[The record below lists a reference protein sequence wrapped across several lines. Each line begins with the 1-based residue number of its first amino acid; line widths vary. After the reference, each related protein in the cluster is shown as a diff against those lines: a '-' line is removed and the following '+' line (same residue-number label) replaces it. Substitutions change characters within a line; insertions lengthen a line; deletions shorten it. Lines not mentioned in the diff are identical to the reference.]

1 MSRPNKIQVWQVW
14 LLNLMISVKMSA
26 RIIFHCKHVPVRK
39 NSSFYKKVQN
49 SLNGWQGAPKMIS
62 REKHDG

>member
-1 MSRPNKIQVWQVW
+1 MHIAYINIDLSDADLVLRRWKSRPNKIQVWQAVE

-39 NSSFYKKVQN
+39 IPV
-49 SLNGWQGAPKMIS
+49 L
-62 REKHDG
+62 